1 MAKVSVLKCNSYDNG
16 LVYKTIKKS
25 LELIN
30 FKFKRNSKVLI
41 KPNMLNPYKPEEA
54 ITTHP
59 SIVDAV
65 CKILKENKCRIII
78 GDSSGFFQQGGT
90 RRSFKVAGIEAV
102 AKKYNAELAPFEAT
116 KIITIKDK
124 NAVVLKE
131 INISSVLKDVDLIIN
146 LPKLKTHT
154 LTKYTGAVKN
164 LFGCVP
170 GALKQRYH
178 LIGKNEKG
186 FCNLLLDIY
195 QNIKPGLNIMD
206 GVIGIEGN
214 GPGREGKIKK
224 AGLIISSE
232 NAVALDIIAS
242 EIIGFKPRDIL
253 TNKYALE
260 RRLFNGKIEVLG
272 EKNIKVPYK
281 KPIIAR
287 SHLPSFLSNFIY
299 IIVQAYPYLNKEKCK
314 KCGLCA
320 TICPVGAIKMKE
332 YPLFN
337 RRKCIACFCCNELC
351 PSAAISLKR
360 PKIIEILSYVWRKV
374 RKIKKK

>member
-1 MAKVSVLKCNSYDNG
+1 MAEVSVLKCSSYDND

-90 RRSFKVAGIEAV
+90 RRTFKVAGIEAV
-102 AKKYNAELAPFEAT
+102 AKKYNAELVPFEAT
-116 KIITIKDK
+116 EIITIKDK

-131 INISSVLKDVDLIIN
+131 INISSVVKGVDLIIN

-170 GALKQRYH
+170 GALKQKYH

-186 FCNLLLDIY
+186 FSHLLLDIY
-195 QNIKPGLNIMD
+195 QNIKPELNIMD
-206 GVIGIEGN
+206 GIIGIEGN
-214 GPGREGKIKK
+214 GPSREGKIKK
-224 AGLIISSE
+224 TRLIIASE
-232 NAVALDIIAS
+232 NAVALDFVTS
-242 EIIGFKPRDIL
+242 KIIGFKAREIL
-253 TNKYALE
+253 TNKYAIE

-272 EKNIKVPYK
+272 EKNVKVLYK
-281 KPIIAR
+281 KPIITR
-287 SHLPSFLSNFIY
+287 SHLPSFLDNFIY
-299 IIVQAYPYLNKEKCK
+299 IIVQVYPFLNKEKCK

-320 TICPVGAIKMKE
+320 TICPVDAIKISN
-332 YPLFN
+332 YPVFN
-337 RRKCIACFCCNELC
+337 KKKCIACFCCHELC

-360 PKIIEILSYVWRKV
+360 PKIVEVLSYIRRKLP
-374 RKIKKK
+374 I